1 MKLKGTSK
9 SFSVRFISSEPQ
21 TKASFESRCAGFLR
35 SPLNFLPNPRL
46 GMRSKRQIGFYALM
60 VSERRSLAA
69 ITVLLVMTI
78 RPALYQLSVLDP
90 SRSFMSFGR
99 EDVKRL
105 HSLATRF
112 MPSRKGA
119 IMRACFSSVCS
130 RCRMISATCLEIFRR
145 LHRYYGPLRHPNAPG
160 LRAAAS
166 RSAGAAGC
174 ASDRRRPA
182 LAPASQSAGSSR
194 T

>member
-1 MKLKGTSK
+1 
-9 SFSVRFISSEPQ
+9 
-21 TKASFESRCAGFLR
+21 
-35 SPLNFLPNPRL
+35 
-46 GMRSKRQIGFYALM
+46 M

-145 LHRYYGPLRHPNAPG
+145 HSAKRSNQHGDQPCKRRGVGRDGPAGQAGVEESMGLHACITSSEPAADKALRG
-160 LRAAAS
+160 
-166 RSAGAAGC
+166 
-174 ASDRRRPA
+174 D
-182 LAPASQSAGSSR
+182 
-194 T
+194 